1 MTDGKIIW
9 LEETGSTNSWLS
21 ENEHSLETNTAVAA
35 RRPTAGRGQRGNSWE
50 SEPGSNLTLSL
61 LLRPEGIHVARS
73 FCLSEAV
80 AVAVAETVEAIAPGI
95 KVAIKWPNDIYVGN
109 RKLGGILIENSLSG
123 AMVGRCIVGLGLNL
137 NQRRFFSDAPNPV
150 SLWQMT
156 GLRFDVDD
164 AARRIAA
171 AMIREAAD
179 AQQKYP
185 ELHSRYMSRLWRA
198 TGIHPFIETATGTTF
213 HASVTDIL
221 PTGHIQLE
229 RTDGTLLQFA
239 FKEISWPL

>member
-1 MTDGKIIW
+1 
-9 LEETGSTNSWLS
+9 
-21 ENEHSLETNTAVAA
+21 
-35 RRPTAGRGQRGNSWE
+35 
-50 SEPGSNLTLSL
+50 
-61 LLRPEGIHVARS
+61 
-73 FCLSEAV
+73 
-80 AVAVAETVEAIAPGI
+80 
-95 KVAIKWPNDIYVGN
+95 
-109 RKLGGILIENSLSG
+109 
-123 AMVGRCIVGLGLNL
+123 
-137 NQRRFFSDAPNPV
+137 
-150 SLWQMT
+150 MT